1 MDFIHQL
8 GAFSYLGVFVI
19 GLLANMIIPVPEEV
33 TLVTLGYLSAT
44 GVFHVVLIIP
54 LLISGLLLSD
64 LLMYFLSRKGSS
76 ITQKFYYRF
85 FESQFSFLQN
95 LDEKQLEKIIIFS
108 RFFAFFRFLAPF
120 LGGMYA
126 LSLRRFIQLEI
137 MSITLYT
144 TLYVGIGYYLRN
156 QVEKIISGVNIVEH
170 VIVAFV
176 LLGALSL
183 LFVWLRNYF
192 MQNTKLFRNTF
203 KDKN

>member
-1 MDFIHQL
+1 
-8 GAFSYLGVFVI
+8 VI

-64 LLMYFLSRKGSS
+64 LLIYFLSRKGSS

-126 LSLRRFIQLEI
+126 LPLQRFIQLEI

-176 LLGALSL
+176 LLGVLSL